1 LTDDLVYIGYI
12 NYYKGYNMQDKI
24 ETLIVALIII
34 AVVTAIVLS
43 FSNLPNPEATN
54 DVAKVILNG
63 IY

>member
-1 LTDDLVYIGYI
+1 
-12 NYYKGYNMQDKI
+12 MQDKI